1 MKYSKKIDGVYYVA
15 ETACESRYRKLW
27 VLSAYIGKNKREPF
41 TEAVDVTGPGL
52 IVQNALPSQV
62 SREGTVSQDSEPV
75 NKYSIKEAEENATD
89 KAILMFNDVEI
100 RANFV
105 LSYYGKDGFDNFI
118 ERNVEADTFLFID
131 KRKSRN
137 RSNQAKREFFGKL
150 DRYDFDIMIRKTNAN
165 VNPSQNEFF
174 LQENAD
180 LSINIP

>member
-1 MKYSKKIDGVYYVA
+1 M
-15 ETACESRYRKLW
+15 W
-27 VLSAYIGKNKREPF
+27 VLSAYIGKNKRDTF

-52 IVQNALPSQV
+52 NVQNALPSQV

-105 LSYYGKDGFDNFI
+105 LSYYGRDGFDNFI

-137 RSNQAKREFFGKL
+137 RSNQAKVQFFGKL

-165 VNPSQNEFF
+165 VNPSQDEIFYKRM
-174 LQENAD
+174 LICQ
-180 LSINIP
+180 

>member
-1 MKYSKKIDGVYYVA
+1 M
-15 ETACESRYRKLW
+15 
-27 VLSAYIGKNKREPF
+27 
-41 TEAVDVTGPGL
+41 
-52 IVQNALPSQV
+52 
-62 SREGTVSQDSEPV
+62 

-105 LSYYGKDGFDNFI
+105 LSYYGRDGFDNFI
-118 ERNVEADTFLFID
+118 ARNVEADTFLFID
-131 KRKSRN
+131 KTKSRN

-165 VNPSQNEFF
+165 VNPLREENF